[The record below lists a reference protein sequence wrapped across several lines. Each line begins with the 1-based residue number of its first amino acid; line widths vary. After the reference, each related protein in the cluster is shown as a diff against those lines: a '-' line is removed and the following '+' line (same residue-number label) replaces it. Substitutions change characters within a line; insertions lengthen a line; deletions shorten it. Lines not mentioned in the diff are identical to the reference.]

1 MCDLKLRFLQQ
12 INVNMPIYDNA
23 SFICLNIQHY
33 EPHCFTK
40 KRFICVNS
48 QSIKNPQNIKI

>member
-1 MCDLKLRFLQQ
+1 
-12 INVNMPIYDNA
+12 MPIYDNA

-40 KRFICVNS
+40 KRLSV
-48 QSIKNPQNIKI
+48 